1 MICGGGH
8 RTLRPLAAALHLIP
22 RRHHFPAR
30 ELPQSEQDH
39 GQRTGLQNGPQ
50 HPAEKPAEVIRRPIA
65 RTHPHIDR
73 KRLAPIPLGD
83 GSSRMGWVGRRNGR
97 RARRGLARCVRRL
110 ISTTQKPE
118 AGHDRSEGN
127 EHGFRAKG
135 RCQTTWR
142 RRCWRSGKT
151 RSSYFIKPQSRNRVR
166 S

>member
-1 MICGGGH
+1 MIRGGR
-8 RTLRPLAAALHLIP
+8 RTLCPLAAALHLIP

-39 GQRTGLQNGPQ
+39 GQRTGLQNEPQ

-97 RARRGLARCVRRL
+97 RARRGLARCVRRWAVVN
-110 ISTTQKPE
+110 IDNPK
-118 AGHDRSEGN
+118 ARSRPRPQRGQ
-127 EHGFRAKG
+127 RA
-135 RCQTTWR
+135 R
-142 RRCWRSGKT
+142 
-151 RSSYFIKPQSRNRVR
+151 I
-166 S
+166 